1 MADRI
6 SDQFRKLN
14 ANGVTNGNITKFRII
29 ASGIIGVLTVG
40 GGIFLLYSGVEVPTM
55 FWYLAVASVGGV
67 VGVDVLVSIFNKGK
81 K

>member
-14 ANGVTNGNITKFRII
+14 TNGVQNGNITKFRII
-29 ASGIIGVLTVG
+29 ASGLIGLLTIG

-55 FWYLAVASVGGV
+55 FWYLAVAAVGGV

>member
-40 GGIFLLYSGVEVPTM
+40 GGIFLLYSGVEVPDK
-55 FWYLAVASVGGV
+55 FWLLGAAALVGV
-67 VGVDVLVSIFNKGK
+67 VGMDVLATIVKIK